1 MKGSEKMNISEV
13 AEKFDMTP
21 ATIRYYEK
29 QGLIPPITRNS
40 VGVRDFQE
48 EDISWVEF
56 IKCMRDSG
64 LSIDSLAKYSELYQQ
79 GDATLIERKK
89 ILIEEYQKLLEK
101 QRLINGTVAR
111 LEAKLENYDQMIQEC
126 EQQIFSNSKEAVSEK
141 VLKEV

>member
-1 MKGSEKMNISEV
+1 MNISEV

-40 VGVRDFQE
+40 SGVRDFQD
-48 EDISWVEF
+48 EDLNWVEF

-64 LSIDSLAKYSELYQQ
+64 LSINSLTRYSELYQI
-79 GDATLIERKK
+79 GEDTLIERKK

-101 QRLINGTVAR
+101 QRLIDGTVAR
-111 LEAKLENYDQMIQEC
+111 LEQKLDNYDRMIKEC
-126 EQQIFSNSKEAVSEK
+126 EQKFF
-141 VLKEV
+141 LP

>member
-1 MKGSEKMNISEV
+1 MNISEV

-79 GDATLIERKK
+79 GSATLIERKK

-111 LEAKLENYDQMIQEC
+111 LETKLENYDQMIQQC